1 MDDEQNAVIIDN
13 GSGMMKAG
21 FAGGESP
28 EVIFPSVVG
37 RPKYGT
43 MVGGDAKDHY
53 VGDDAIA
60 KRGVLNLQYPVAEG
74 IVKNWDD
81 MTKVW
86 DHTFYNGLRV
96 EPTER
101 PVHLTEAPKNPTK
114 NRETMVE
121 IFFDNFQVPAFY
133 VSVQAVLSLY
143 ASARTTGLVYDSG
156 DGVTH
161 TVPVYDGFSLKH
173 AVKRANLAG
182 RDLTTYL
189 ADILSESGVSLTS
202 TAEFDIVKDI
212 KEKKCYVA
220 LNYDEEMKAFEND
233 KTKETTYELPDG
245 KVITFGNQQIRC
257 PEVLFR
263 PSMIGKD
270 FASVD
275 KMVYN
280 GINNCDIDVRRT
292 LYENILL
299 SGGSTMYAGMKERL
313 CQDVQALANPNV
325 SVKVTAP
332 NDRKYS
338 VWIGGA
344 VLSALATF
352 ASMWVTRGEYEEVG
366 KNIVHRKCF

>member
-1 MDDEQNAVIIDN
+1 MDDDQNAVIIDN

-182 RDLTTYL
+182 RDLTRHMQ
-189 ADILSESGVSLTS
+189 DILSESGVALTS

-220 LNYDEEMKAFEND
+220 LNYDEEMKAFETD

-257 PEVLFR
+257 PEVLYK
-263 PSMIGKD
+263 PSILGKD
-270 FASVD
+270 IASVD

-299 SGGSTMYAGMKERL
+299 SGGSTMFQGMKERL

>member
-1 MDDEQNAVIIDN
+1 
-13 GSGMMKAG
+13 
-21 FAGGESP
+21 
-28 EVIFPSVVG
+28 
-37 RPKYGT
+37 
-43 MVGGDAKDHY
+43 
-53 VGDDAIA
+53 
-60 KRGVLNLQYPVAEG
+60 
-74 IVKNWDD
+74 

-270 FASVD
+270 FDSVD

>member
-270 FASVD
+270 FDSVD

>member
-1 MDDEQNAVIIDN
+1 
-13 GSGMMKAG
+13 
-21 FAGGESP
+21 
-28 EVIFPSVVG
+28 
-37 RPKYGT
+37 
-43 MVGGDAKDHY
+43 
-53 VGDDAIA
+53 
-60 KRGVLNLQYPVAEG
+60 
-74 IVKNWDD
+74 
-81 MTKVW
+81 
-86 DHTFYNGLRV
+86 
-96 EPTER
+96 
-101 PVHLTEAPKNPTK
+101 
-114 NRETMVE
+114 
-121 IFFDNFQVPAFY
+121 
-133 VSVQAVLSLY
+133 
-143 ASARTTGLVYDSG
+143 
-156 DGVTH
+156 
-161 TVPVYDGFSLKH
+161 
-173 AVKRANLAG
+173 
-182 RDLTTYL
+182 
-189 ADILSESGVSLTS
+189 
-202 TAEFDIVKDI
+202 
-212 KEKKCYVA
+212 
-220 LNYDEEMKAFEND
+220 MKAFEND